1 MAENDNDILP
11 EDSFPSM
18 SPETEA
24 LRAEVAEL
32 RDRALRALADAENTR
47 KRAEREKT
55 DASQYAI
62 SSFARALL
70 PVADNFRRAIDS
82 ISAEKRAAMDEP
94 TRAILDGVEATEREL
109 EAVLARHGVKPIEAA
124 GAKFDPHLHQAVAE
138 VPAQGQEPGT
148 VVNVLQ
154 SGYTIGE
161 RLLRPA
167 MVTVAKASSAAPSGN
182 GQDIGPGGRVDT
194 KV

>member
-1 MAENDNDILP
+1 MAENDNDMLP
-11 EDSFPSM
+11 EDSFPAM
-18 SPETEA
+18 GGEVEA
-24 LRAEVAEL
+24 LRAEIAEL
-32 RDRALRALADAENTR
+32 KDRALRALADAENTR
-47 KRAEREKT
+47 KRAEREKAET
-55 DASQYAI
+55 SQYAI
-62 SSFARALL
+62 ASFARALL

-82 ISAEKRAAMDEP
+82 IPADKRAAMDET
-94 TRAILDGVEATEREL
+94 TRAIFEGVEATEREL
-109 EAVLARHGVKPIEAA
+109 EAVLARNGVKMIEAA

-148 VVNVLQ
+148 VVNVVQ

-167 MVTVAKASSAAPSGN
+167 MVTVAKA
-182 GQDIGPGGRVDT
+182 GQGPGPSNGGGRGGRIDT